1 MRKFIFFR
9 NDRLGDFLI
18 ITNLIKAIK
27 KKHPTANITVVSSK
41 FNHHFINKYKI
52 IDRVILYDKNFNF
65 FKKIKIFKKIINKI
79 YDVSFVLDGKSF
91 SFLCNLFITS
101 KKKFALFYK
110 YKIFGI
116 SFLKPNFL
124 HTFFYN
130 HFETITSKKYL
141 TRIEHLASKFINLG
155 NLLDLK
161 IKQKDKYYFPSPT
174 NVNKTKNKIKKII
187 KSNYVLIHLD
197 EKWNDIKDINDNL
210 YDNLI
215 TFQKKINKKILLTS
229 FNNSFDYFKNLKSK
243 LNTNKNRNIILLEN
257 SPLNIMERMIYY
269 SLFAI
274 SCHSGFLVQISGT
287 NNSKVIDII
296 NKKDFIWYSC
306 WVPKNTFH
314 KFVFKS
320 NDKKSFE
327 LKKILFDVYK
337 KIENQKITK

>member
-1 MRKFIFFR
+1 MLFR
-9 NDRLGDFLI
+9 
-18 ITNLIKAIK
+18 
-27 KKHPTANITVVSSK
+27 S
-41 FNHHFINKYKI
+41 
-52 IDRVILYDKNFNF
+52 
-65 FKKIKIFKKIINKI
+65 KIKIFKKIINRN
-79 YDVSFVLDGKSF
+79 YDASFVLDGKSF

-141 TRIEHLASKFINLG
+141 TRIEHLPSKFINLG
-155 NLLDLK
+155 NRLDLK
-161 IKQKDKYYFPSPT
+161 IKQKDKYFFSPPT
-174 NVNKTKNKIKKII
+174 NDYKIKNKIKKII
-187 KSNYVLIHLD
+187 KGNYVLIHLD
-197 EKWNDIKDINDNL
+197 EKWLDIKDINDNL

-320 NDKKSFE
+320 NDKKNFE